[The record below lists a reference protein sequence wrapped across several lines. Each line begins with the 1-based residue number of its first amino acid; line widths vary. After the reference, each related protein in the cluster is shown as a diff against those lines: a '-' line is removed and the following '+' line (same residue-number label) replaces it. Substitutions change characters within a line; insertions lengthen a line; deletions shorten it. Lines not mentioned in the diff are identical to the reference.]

1 MNLSSVINELVEEKG
16 LDREVISSIICEGI
30 LAAYDRHYPDLKLVA
45 ECDKKNNQISVVAE
59 KTVVSHVDDPEKEIS
74 LRKARAVSPSASVG
88 ETINIPVD
96 LPIGR
101 VDILRAKQVI
111 ASGIRKVEADG
122 VYNAFKGKEGSI
134 VLGVVHK
141 CERNGALVKLQDAMA
156 FLPTSLSVPGVKCIA
171 GSHIRAILKDVL
183 PEPRNDSQLILDQSS
198 PEFIKRLFE
207 LEVPEVF
214 ERLVEIKKLV
224 RIPGYKTKMVVSS
237 NDANID
243 PVGTCVG
250 VGGARI
256 KPVLKEI
263 GGEKID
269 VISGG
274 DSQEE
279 FVRGALKPAEVNR
292 VVVDSHRGDAIIWV
306 DEDQRS
312 LAIGKM
318 GQNIALASR
327 LVGLQ
332 ISLAENAVREREQV
346 FAEEPSLGEGDKE

>member
-1 MNLSSVINELVEEKG
+1 MNLSIVINELVEEKG
-16 LDREVISSIICEGI
+16 LDREVLSSIICEGI
-30 LAAYDRHYPDLKLVA
+30 LAAYSRSYPDLNLVA
-45 ECDKKNNQISVVAE
+45 KCDKKSDEISVVAE
-59 KTVVSHVDDPEKEIS
+59 KTVVSTVVDPEKEIS
-74 LRKARAVSPSASVG
+74 LRKAKTITPTVSVG
-88 ETINIPVD
+88 ETVCIPVD
-96 LPIGR
+96 LAIGR

-111 ASGIRKVEADG
+111 ASRIRKVEAEG
-122 VYNAFKGKEGSI
+122 VYSDFKDKEGGI

-141 CERNGALVKLQDAMA
+141 CERNGALVKLQDAIA
-156 FLPTSLSVPGVKCIA
+156 FLPGSLSVPGVKCVA
-171 GSHIRAILKDVL
+171 GVHIRAILKEVL
-183 PEPRNDSQLILDQSS
+183 QEPRNDSQLILEQSS
-198 PEFIKRLFE
+198 SEFIKRLFE

-214 ERLVEIKKLV
+214 ERLVEIKKIV
-224 RIPGYKTKMVVSS
+224 RIPGYKTKVVVVS

-269 VISGG
+269 VISEKG
-274 DSQEE
+274 SQEE
-279 FVRGALKPAEVNR
+279 FVRNALKPAEVNR
-292 VVVDSHRGDAIIWV
+292 VIVDSQRGEATVWV
-306 DEDQRS
+306 DDDQRS

-332 ISLAENAVREREQV
+332 ISLAESVAIERDQV
-346 FAEEPSLGEGDKE
+346 FVEEPALDDDKE